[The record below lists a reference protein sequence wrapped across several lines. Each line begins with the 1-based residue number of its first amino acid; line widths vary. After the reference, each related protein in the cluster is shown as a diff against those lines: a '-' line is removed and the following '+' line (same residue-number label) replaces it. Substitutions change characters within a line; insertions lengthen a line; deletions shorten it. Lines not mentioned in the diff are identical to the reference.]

1 MFHFGRLSA
10 FLFASFHFMT
20 LQAIN
25 PPENGPATKGIIT
38 LDSITFN
45 KTISAFPH
53 SFVSFGLSSFTQSL
67 YKLSEEQIK
76 KVGIRIISNVVFRD
90 FDVQLKRAK
99 ILLILLYI
107 IVYRIQSLTS

>member
-1 MFHFGRLSA
+1 MLHFVELLT

-25 PPENGPATKGIIT
+25 PLENGPATKGIIT
-38 LDSITFN
+38 LDSVTFN

-76 KVGIRIISNVVFRD
+76 KVGIKNISNVLFR
-90 FDVQLKRAK
+90 F
-99 ILLILLYI
+99 
-107 IVYRIQSLTS
+107 